1 MSLFDKKRS
10 VAALSD
16 RAIDSIKNELDSMLG
31 VAASF
36 DNVMQKSDTICIS
49 LEGRMRA
56 DLLAFTLYLDGVG
69 KGPTDLAEIKV
80 VNKIFDID
88 LSHVDFQLYRK
99 DVGNRSFEHAVPPS
113 VLMLNEL
120 GRTVQRE
127 QFRTSDGSVASQG
140 ETSELSSM
148 LVDGLINLYA
158 LIGSAFI
165 SADGQIRESES
176 NDLIRYLCMMSRAV
190 NGPDA
195 SLPEGPAQNVCQS
208 HVRLFGK
215 QPRLK

>member
-16 RAIDSIKNELDSMLG
+16 NAIDSIKNELNSMLDI
-31 VAASF
+31 AASF
-36 DNVMQKSDTICIS
+36 DNVMQKSDAICIS

-56 DLLAFTLYLDGVG
+56 DLLAFTLYLDGIG
-69 KGPTDLAEIKV
+69 KGPTDPAEIKV
-80 VNKIFDID
+80 VNKIFGID

-113 VLMLNEL
+113 ILMINEL
-120 GRTVQRE
+120 GKTVQRE
-127 QFRTSDGSVASQG
+127 QFRTSDGSVAAQG
-140 ETSELSSM
+140 KTSDLSDM
-148 LVDGLINLYA
+148 LVNGLINLYA

-176 NDLIRYLCMMSRAV
+176 NDLIRYLYMMCHAV
-190 NGPDA
+190 NGAGNPW
-195 SLPEGPAQNVCQS
+195 EGVPSVPQ
-208 HVRLFGK
+208 
-215 QPRLK
+215 QPVDEELRKRG

>member
-36 DNVMQKSDTICIS
+36 DNVMHKSDAICIS

-56 DLLAFTLYLDGVG
+56 DLLAFTLYLDGIG

-88 LSHVDFQLYRK
+88 LSHVDFELFRK
-99 DVGNRSFEHAVPPS
+99 DVGDANFEHAIPPS
-113 VLMLNEL
+113 VLILKEL
-120 GRTVQRE
+120 GKRLEAERATDTGSAEVARTLCC
-127 QFRTSDGSVASQG
+127 D
-140 ETSELSSM
+140 
-148 LVDGLINLYA
+148 LINVYA
-158 LIGSAFI
+158 LIGSALL
-165 SADGQIRESES
+165 SADGQVTEQESA
-176 NDLIRYLCMMSRAV
+176 DLVRYLAMISEAAL
-190 NGPDA
+190 GTGA
-195 SLPEGPAQNVCQS
+195 TLPEGAAQRTLAA
-208 HVRLFGK
+208 HERLFGNLR
-215 QPRLK
+215 RLQ